1 MKKKKILCFILAM
14 LMLFGSLPL
23 SIFAEGTG
31 SGQQGS
37 AATNDSSLPV
47 VIVESL
53 YSYHHYETL
62 PEDFYRALP
71 DENGVFYFDIT
82 LEDMEKA
89 PTNGEEILVY
99 YRTVDDTA
107 VSVWGDYEG
116 VGVHGDTYVTLNRA
130 NGYKARVVVNSTV
143 LPATSRGS
151 DWLWEDIKSD
161 ALVSYRFIFELINVV
176 GNAKLYEPDPNTY
189 SGTIRDRNKSRLL
202 RSKNVRQA

>member
-1 MKKKKILCFILAM
+1 MKKKILCFILAM
-14 LMLFGSLPL
+14 LMLVGTLPL
-23 SIFAEGTG
+23 SVFAEKV
-31 SGQQGS
+31 SS
-37 AATNDSSLPV
+37 AVEGLADNDDSLPV

-107 VSVWGDYEG
+107 VSVWGDYES
-116 VGVHGDTYVTLNRA
+116 VGIHGDTYVTLNQA
-130 NGYKARVVVNSTV
+130 NGYKA
-143 LPATSRGS
+143 
-151 DWLWEDIKSD
+151 
-161 ALVSYRFIFELINVV
+161 
-176 GNAKLYEPDPNTY
+176 
-189 SGTIRDRNKSRLL
+189 
-202 RSKNVRQA
+202 